1 MGSRKTFH
9 KIFISAQPTTGGGD
23 LSCDHMRAEDS
34 APILSSASE
43 SGVSHSGS
51 SCSPASSRPASE
63 KILKVSLESARFGP
77 AVVLRCQDRAIFRS
91 EGRALAGLISEVL
104 PSAKRMV
111 VDLAAVGAL
120 DSGALGE
127 LVMIHMWAEAAGYAL
142 TFASPSDSVRGLF
155 ESTNLVSVF
164 DVYASVDA
172 AIAAMHQ
179 EQVQSA

>member
-1 MGSRKTFH
+1 MRTENSTPV
-9 KIFISAQPTTGGGD
+9 SSPT
-23 LSCDHMRAEDS
+23 SIA
-34 APILSSASE
+34 
-43 SGVSHSGS
+43 
-51 SCSPASSRPASE
+51 SPAGARPASE
-63 KILKVSLESARFGP
+63 KILKVSLESANFGA
-77 AVVLRCQDRAIFRS
+77 AVVLHCHDRAIFRS

-104 PSAKRMV
+104 PSARSMV
-111 VDLAAVGAL
+111 VDLAEVDAI

-164 DVYASVDA
+164 DIYMSVDG

-179 EQVQSA
+179 ERVQSA